1 MKMFSLAAVIA
12 LFSALATTP
21 AFANDGDKLENL
33 NRKVFYVNER
43 LDHYA
48 LRPAAVGY
56 KKLMPNPLE
65 KGVNN
70 FFSNL
75 DEVTN
80 VLNDLL
86 QGKFGQAAH
95 DSGRFLINTPLGWV
109 ACLM

>member
-1 MKMFSLAAVIA
+1 MKIICLAAVFA
-12 LFSALATTP
+12 LLSTLAITPALA
-21 AFANDGDKLENL
+21 NDDDRLENL
-33 NRKVFYVNER
+33 NRKVFYINDR

-48 LRPAAVGY
+48 LRPAAVTY

-65 KGVNN
+65 KGVDN

-95 DSGRFLINTPLGWV
+95 DSGRFLLTIKW
-109 ACLM
+109 